1 MTMRFRRMA
10 RPPAIRR
17 RRTIAAPLP
26 AVGLEP
32 STKSLVWRKLTWVNI
47 EQPTEAETQYLAE
60 RYPFHRLDLD
70 DCLSKV
76 QLPKI
81 DEYEEYFFMVFHF
94 PVFNR
99 EARVTTPSQVS
110 IFISEDYVITLHQG
124 DLKPLVTL
132 FRACET
138 NEKTKE
144 ESMGRGSGYL
154 LYLILDRLVNY
165 CFPIMNKI
173 GENIEEVEDRI
184 FAGSPKGTVADVAV
198 LRRDIISFRRII
210 KPQTEAVE
218 TLEQKEWPVFTE
230 DPEIY
235 FGDIA
240 DHLRKIRDT
249 LEDYKE
255 VVEGLSDT
263 NNALLSFRIN
273 DVLRVLTILATIG
286 TTLTVVASFFGM
298 NVPLP
303 GGSNPGGDTY
313 TWVVLLL
320 VMLAMMVGMLYFF
333 YRKHWL

>member
-1 MTMRFRRMA
+1 MTMRIRRIA
-10 RPPAIRR
+10 RTPVRR
-17 RRTIAAPLP
+17 RRSAGAAAPP
-26 AVGLEP
+26 ALGAEP
-32 STKSLVWRKLTWVNI
+32 SIKSVVWEKLTWINI

-60 RYPFHRLDLD
+60 HYPFHRLDLD

-99 EARVTTPSQVS
+99 EARVTTASQVS
-110 IFISEDYVITLHQG
+110 IFIGENYLITLHQG

-138 NEKTKE
+138 NENTRE

-154 LYLILDRLVNY
+154 LYVVLDRLVNY
-165 CFPIMNKI
+165 CFPILKRI

-184 FAGSPKGTVADVAV
+184 FAGSPRGTVADVAV
-198 LRRDIISFRRII
+198 LRRDIISFRRIV

-263 NNALLSFRIN
+263 NNALISFRIN
-273 DVLRVLTILATIG
+273 DVLRVLTILATTG
-286 TTLTVVASFFGM
+286 TVLTLVASFYGM

-303 GGSNPGGDTY
+303 GGANAGGSAL
-313 TWVVLLL
+313 TWIILLL
-320 VMLAMMVGMLYFF
+320 VMLAMMASMLYFF
-333 YRKHWL
+333 HRKHWL